1 MGDTAIREEL
11 SAELCKAIRFR
22 EWDKVQPL
30 LEAGAD
36 PDLPDRKGS
45 KSGEK
50 ALHFAITY
58 NESPCVQTLIRHGAD
73 VNGKSDAGRTPL
85 HGAAV
90 CGFSEQVQ
98 RLLRNGADCNVA
110 DNEQNTALHMAVKS
124 CNNTVFSALL
134 RAGASRDAKNA
145 DGLTADAM
153 VFDDTSAT
161 YRHMMPVLV
170 DLGNSINP
178 APLPDSIAN
187 KADHFI
193 VGLEDAAQFAPEN
206 IGFWQQFGAF
216 CDKLKE
222 AGCPLSASDLR
233 RDQTAHLLD
242 YAAYFF
248 RENDALA
255 VLAEQGIGLT
265 PQDMVDADGKARP
278 YVLAM
283 EEAGNLPKL
292 FDDALWQGQPAAAK
306 HACHRAL
313 SDALG
318 VDRVRSQLPNY
329 YQSMIKADL
338 ETRAETR
345 GR

>member
-1 MGDTAIREEL
+1 MDDSVSREAL
-11 SAELCKAIRFR
+11 SADLCKAIRFR

-30 LEAGAD
+30 LDAGAE
-36 PDLPDRKGS
+36 PNMPDRQGS

-50 ALHFAITY
+50 ALHFAVTY
-58 NESPCVQTLIRHGAD
+58 DESPCVETLIRHGAD
-73 VNGKSDAGRTPL
+73 VNGQSDAGRTPL
-85 HGAAV
+85 HLATV
-90 CGFSEQVQ
+90 CGYSTQVQ
-98 RLLRNGADCNVA
+98 RLLRNGASPNIC

-134 RAGASRDAKNA
+134 RAGANRNA
-145 DGLTADAM
+145 MNANGLTADAM
-153 VFDDTSAT
+153 VFDDASAT

-170 DLGNSINP
+170 DLGNSITP
-178 APLPDSIAN
+178 APLPDSIADR
-187 KADHFI
+187 AAHFV

-216 CDKLKE
+216 CNKLKE
-222 AGCPLSASDLR
+222 AGAPLTAADLR

-248 RENDALA
+248 RENDALD

-265 PQDMVDADGKARP
+265 PHDMVDADGKARP

-313 SDALG
+313 SEALG
-318 VDRVRSQLPNY
+318 ADRLRAQLPNY

-338 ETRAETR
+338 ESRAETR